1 MSRRV
6 SVWANKPLQ
15 APPNKAAHNYS
26 VSPEQAERDRIR
38 ESNRRH
44 LEALVRSL
52 SLDGWTAA
60 EIIEKV
66 EEAYAAPVADSL
78 ASAAA
83 RNAFHR
89 ELNRRTEAAIDS
101 LLWDADAES
110 KAEDDQRA
118 DNAEGEE

>member
-1 MSRRV
+1 MSDY
-6 SVWANKPLQ
+6 
-15 APPNKAAHNYS
+15 AAKL
-26 VSPEQAERDRIR
+26 IR

-66 EEAYAAPVADSL
+66 EEAYAAPVVDSL
-78 ASAAA
+78 ASAAE

-89 ELNRRTEAAIDS
+89 ELNKRTAAAIDS
-101 LLWDADAES
+101 LPWRADGDDYDKAES
-110 KAEDDQRA
+110 EQESRALDDQRA
-118 DNAEGEE
+118 DNEAWRNGNE